1 LDKPKRDVPSVE
13 VQFDL
18 DTDRFYKLFVE
29 LLTAATPQPGKPSA
43 P

>member
-1 LDKPKRDVPSVE
+1 VE

-29 LLTAATPQPGKPSA
+29 LLTAPTPRPGSP
-43 P
+43 PVP